1 MVFIKR
7 LSLIIFL
14 ALCLLIGISGQA
26 QEPPNVEEGD
36 IIFQT
41 SRSSQSLAIQQATDS
56 PYSHMGIILLRDG
69 KPYVFEA
76 AATVKYTALSDWI
89 NRGENKHFVIKRL
102 KNAETVLTEQKK
114 SRLRKEAQHF
124 AGKPYDAL
132 FGWSDD
138 KLYCSELVWKMYDR
152 SLKIQIGKLQK
163 IRDFNLNA
171 PAVKQKLQERYGTQI
186 PWDEAVISPK
196 AMFDSPLLITVISN

>member
-1 MVFIKR
+1 MILNKR

-14 ALCLLIGISGQA
+14 ALCLLIGITAQA
-26 QEPPNVEEGD
+26 QKQPNVEEGD

-41 SRSSQSLAIQQATDS
+41 SRSSQSLAIQQATGS

-76 AATVKYTALSDWI
+76 AATVKYTALADWI
-89 NRGENKHFVIKRL
+89 NRGDNKHFVVKRL
-102 KNAETVLTEQKK
+102 KNAKTILTEQEKL
-114 SRLRKEAQHF
+114 RLRKEAQYF

-132 FGWSDD
+132 FGWSDE
-138 KLYCSELVWKMYDR
+138 KVYCSELVWKMYNR

-186 PWDEAVISPK
+186 PWNEAVISPK
-196 AMFDSPLLITVISN
+196 AMFDSPLLITVMSN